1 VLARVA
7 LGTLAVV
14 VIAWLAVLLRDVRL
28 QERAA
33 AGSRDRTSEVA
44 LVGIADDLRAA
55 RLLNPDRE
63 PDLTRAVVENALGRR
78 ARAIELIEA
87 VTRAEPENVLAWE
100 LLALYARDPAAVR
113 RARAA
118 RNRLDPLG
126 APG

>member
-7 LGTLAVV
+7 LATLAVV
-14 VIAWLAVLLRDVRL
+14 VIAWLGVLLRDVRL

-33 AGSRDRTSEVA
+33 AGSRDRTAEA
-44 LVGIADDLRAA
+44 ELVGIAGDLRAA
-55 RLLNPDRE
+55 RFLNPDRE

-78 ARAIELIEA
+78 LLAIDLIED

-100 LLALYARDPAAVR
+100 LLALYARDPADVR

-126 APG
+126 AGG